1 MVNRILIRIKV
12 VQMVYSYYITK
23 DKTLDTAEK
32 ELFFSLDKAYELYH
46 LLLQLMVELT
56 RTQRNRVEAAKTKFL
71 ATAEEKNPNT
81 RFIDNRFISQLED
94 NAMLRNYLDEH
105 KISWANEP
113 EFIRGLLERI
123 VISDIY
129 EEYMS
134 SPEDS
139 YDADVEFWRKIFK
152 SVISEDTE
160 LVELLESQSLYWNDD
175 LDIIS
180 TFVLKTIKRFKEK
193 SGVEQG
199 LLPMFKDEEDAAFA
213 RDLFRYTILE
223 GDKHR
228 ELINSFTKNWEIE
241 RVAFMDVVIMMVAI
255 AEIKHFPSIPTRV
268 TLNEYIEIAK
278 AYSTPK
284 SGVFVNGIL
293 DSVIS
298 QLKKEG
304 ALTKE

>member
-1 MVNRILIRIKV
+1 M
-12 VQMVYSYYITK
+12 
-23 DKTLDTAEK
+23 
-32 ELFFSLDKAYELYH
+32 
-46 LLLQLMVELT
+46 
-56 RTQRNRVEAAKTKFL
+56 
-71 ATAEEKNPNT
+71 
-81 RFIDNRFISQLED
+81 
-94 NAMLRNYLDEH
+94 
-105 KISWANEP
+105 
-113 EFIRGLLERI
+113 
-123 VISDIY
+123 
-129 EEYMS
+129 
-134 SPEDS
+134 
-139 YDADVEFWRKIFK
+139 
-152 SVISEDTE
+152 
-160 LVELLESQSLYWNDD
+160 
-175 LDIIS
+175 
-180 TFVLKTIKRFKEK
+180 
-193 SGVEQG
+193 EQG